1 MPSNIARE
9 VAPFFKDCTIQNVQF
24 VFLMQCGEMKY
35 NFLIE
40 IKHSTL
46 GFMFFKK
53 VENTKHL
60 SWGQPHVEVAPQFHW
75 GSRGLPRENF
85 NLGCPEIKV
94 YLK

>member
-60 SWGQPHVEVAPQFHW
+60 SWAQPHVEVAPQFHW
-75 GSRGLPRENF
+75 GSLGTSQRKLQFRLPWN
-85 NLGCPEIKV
+85 
-94 YLK
+94 